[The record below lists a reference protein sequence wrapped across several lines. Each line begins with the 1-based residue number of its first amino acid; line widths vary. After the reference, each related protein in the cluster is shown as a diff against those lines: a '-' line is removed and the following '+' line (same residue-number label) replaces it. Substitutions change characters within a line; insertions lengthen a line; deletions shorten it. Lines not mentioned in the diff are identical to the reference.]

1 MAENGIPLS
10 WQVALPDLNNVFN
23 NLLGGAGSAIS
34 SVTNNGLNRLEGLQ
48 TSFNN
53 SQSTGTTTVTIPP
66 QGTDIFASSA
76 SDNLSGGDGNDR
88 LRPNGLNPPP
98 STSSTTSSSGVSA
111 NTPVADSKFAETMK
125 GITGAAESCYNA
137 VWRGLETN
145 ARTYP
150 DSPWAK
156 LMPDLDRAT
165 SNHRA
170 GAKDFAT
177 AMDTKLV
184 PEGKVK
190 NIKDS
195 VKSFKDA
202 PIGSMIVIDPKYF
215 PSGQAATHGDINVA
229 LGNGNFRNY
238 GNMNSL
244 MHDPAVWNGHILG
257 VYVPV

>member
-66 QGTDIFASSA
+66 QGTDTFSRI
-76 SDNLSGGDGNDR
+76 GDGFSNIGYGFQG
-88 LRPNGLNPPP
+88 LRETAGELIDNAK
-98 STSSTTSSSGVSA
+98 TTIG
-111 NTPVADSKFAETMK
+111 NFIADSKFAETMK
-125 GITGAAESCYNA
+125 GITGAGGTCYNA
-137 VWRGLETN
+137 VWRGLLEN
-145 ARTYP
+145 GKNP
-150 DSPWAK
+150 DSKWAK
-156 LMPDLDRAT
+156 LIPDLDSAT
-165 SNHRA
+165 SGLHKHA
-170 GAKDFAT
+170 YQFAE

-195 VKSFKDA
+195 VKKPEDVPVGA
-202 PIGSMIVIDPKYF
+202 ICVVDQKYF
-215 PSGQAATHGDINVA
+215 PSGQAAISGDINVA

-238 GNMNSL
+238 GDMTSL
-244 MHDPAVWNGHILG
+244 MSDPAVWNGHILG